1 MSNNSFKPKPLRG
14 SAKLKVLGAM
24 QTIPAIDPKDVQAL
38 WACLEALLP
47 TSWASAQI
55 HGKLADDHG
64 TADFSYMDRSGDAKA
79 LDPGFDIYDD
89 AMQILVRMRL
99 AATDAGHPW
108 SQFFFKVSPGGQFH
122 FKYGY
127 GPIDIL

>member
-1 MSNNSFKPKPLRG
+1 
-14 SAKLKVLGAM
+14 M
-24 QTIPAIDPKDVQAL
+24 QTIPAIDPKEVQAL

-79 LDPGFDIYDD
+79 LDPGFAIYDD
-89 AMQILVRMRL
+89 AMQILVRMRV

-108 SQFFFKVSPGGQFH
+108 SQVFFTVSPGGQFH

-127 GPIDIL
+127 GPTDIF